1 MILFSCILLQN
12 SNPMTKIR
20 KKYEVRA
27 CQQLSAPHLEHN
39 QQIMSAKINVL
50 SSPSRNRA
58 TGMTSMHEVKSGIFL
73 SDIKGGAGDV
83 NRKKTMKVVRTK
95 SGNFKKAMESELDGE
110 KDFAGD
116 AGTRVTSSYARVLLA
131 GSGFLA
137 DAVCWNTKQ
146 SFPYNV
152 CISHVFFVNISTICL

>member
-1 MILFSCILLQN
+1 M
-12 SNPMTKIR
+12 
-20 KKYEVRA
+20 
-27 CQQLSAPHLEHN
+27 
-39 QQIMSAKINVL
+39 NVL
-50 SSPSRNRA
+50 SSPTRNRA

-73 SDIKGGAGDV
+73 SDIKGGAGDL

-137 DAVCWNTKQ
+137 DAVSSNTEQ
-146 SFPYNV
+146 SFLYNR
-152 CISHVFFVNISTICL
+152 SH